1 MCRACGL
8 SSYLRAINQG
18 EMTTQR
24 QDHRGFQLQSTA
36 ILREA
41 IFYPGDPLTMP
52 FFQYNLG
59 GEMAGDPPV
68 TCSSASSA
76 SSGTLSV
83 IAGADSG
90 APVDGRVMLLS
101 FVFVSGVLIVFS
113 PLIRFQWTA
122 VHPWMY
128 LSAFFVPR
136 HGFRTP

>member
-24 QDHRGFQLQSTA
+24 QDHRGFQSTA

-52 FFQYNLG
+52 FFQYSLG
-59 GEMAGDPPV
+59 GELAGDPPV

-90 APVDGRVMLLS
+90 APVDGCVMLLS
-101 FVFVSGVLIVFS
+101 FVFVFVFVSGVLIVFFH
-113 PLIRFQWTA
+113 L
-122 VHPWMY
+122 
-128 LSAFFVPR
+128 
-136 HGFRTP
+136 